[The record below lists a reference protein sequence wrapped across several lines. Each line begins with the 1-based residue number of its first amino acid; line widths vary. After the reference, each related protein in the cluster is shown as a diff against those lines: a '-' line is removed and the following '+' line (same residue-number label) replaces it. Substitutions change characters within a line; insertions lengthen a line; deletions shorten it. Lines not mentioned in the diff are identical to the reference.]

1 VKYSKAQI
9 AQTRANLQKAPA
21 KEDVGSVRAAIFQ
34 MRGELMAALIEK
46 DWTYADLRDWLATQ
60 GIEVSLS
67 ALQRYLVG
75 VRAARKA
82 AKGEGAGQVL
92 RVSTAGDRAA
102 PARTPPPADPGSD
115 MGDPPRVVPPMP
127 RPIVMPRA
135 LEHAERSEREQA
147 PRASSFPI
155 RRDRQEI

>member
-1 VKYSKAQI
+1 
-9 AQTRANLQKAPA
+9 
-21 KEDVGSVRAAIFQ
+21 

-75 VRAARKA
+75 VRAARKV
-82 AKGEGAGQVL
+82 AKDEGAGP
-92 RVSTAGDRAA
+92 VSRTTTAGEQDA
-102 PARTPPPADPGSD
+102 PARTPPPAEPGSD

-135 LEHAERSEREQA
+135 LDQAERSEREQA

-155 RRDRQEI
+155 RRDRPEI